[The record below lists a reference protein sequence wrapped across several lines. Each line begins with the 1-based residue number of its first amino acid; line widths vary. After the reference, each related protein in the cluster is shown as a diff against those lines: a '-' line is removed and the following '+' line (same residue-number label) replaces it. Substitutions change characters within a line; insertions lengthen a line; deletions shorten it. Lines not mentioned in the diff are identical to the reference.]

1 MERRNA
7 MLRAVGIAAA
17 GVLAAA
23 TGARA
28 EPSAAMDAS
37 PPPPLAPQMQH
48 GVEFVTGGVG
58 DAEQTELF
66 AEPARDYN
74 VRITLTDPGGAYLSD
89 VHVRIADAD
98 GNTKLDTRTNGPL
111 LLVELDAGRYTVEAT
126 RSDGGATERRTL
138 DVPADGAM
146 PVRLYVALAMRSDAE
161 HGRS

>member
-1 MERRNA
+1 

-17 GVLAAA
+17 GLLAAA

-98 GNTKLDTRTNGPL
+98 GNTKLDTPYSSVSGAASAWASSQPGSS
-111 LLVELDAGRYTVEAT
+111 AEA
-126 RSDGGATERRTL
+126 SG
-138 DVPADGAM
+138 
-146 PVRLYVALAMRSDAE
+146 S
-161 HGRS
+161 